1 MKVIA
6 SILLFLAGCGAIA
19 YSYIGSLVTLA
30 GEVERTARDG
40 HEASAFAAI
49 VNFMMKGEMPQITG
63 FLYAGLLLIVFA
75 VVNLIR
81 NRPSK

>member
-1 MKVIA
+1 
-6 SILLFLAGCGAIA
+6 
-19 YSYIGSLVTLA
+19 
-30 GEVERTARDG
+30 
-40 HEASAFAAI
+40 
-49 VNFMMKGEMPQITG
+49 MMKGEMPQITG